1 MTLTLVKEY
10 KMKILLVLSLVF
22 AAVLALPTQ
31 EIAPSIVGGVNA
43 IPGEF
48 PYIASIQWVL
58 LGLSTHVCGGSIMN
72 NIWVLSAAH
81 CFTETPTLG
90 RLDILVGKHN
100 LALTEADQVRVGI
113 NRAATILH
121 PEWTPGGG
129 VGPDDLVLVRFE
141 FISQTGCNILFFP
154 PPIRFVWTIH

>member
-1 MTLTLVKEY
+1 
-10 KMKILLVLSLVF
+10 MKILLVLSLAF

-100 LALTEADQVRVGI
+100 LALTEAEQVRVGI
-113 NRAATILH
+113 NRAASVLH
-121 PEWTPGGG
+121 PDWTSGGG
-129 VGPDDLVLVRFE
+129 VGPDDLVLVSFKV
-141 FISQTGCNILFFP
+141 IYTSMVVIFFSFHP
-154 PPIRFVWTIH
+154 